1 MLDARPAPDALA
13 RPPLPP
19 SAIDP
24 PVSPV
29 RPVAGDA
36 LFAAART
43 LLPLLEAG
51 RELDPAILREAMTVA
66 FGASDAEGGWVWK
79 DAYEA
84 AEAAAVMFL
93 QRYGHGMRHSAGAGP
108 EGQRRMLAMLEAVA
122 ALEPSHTKRSEE
134 QVRLQQFST
143 PLPLAWAAL
152 QAAAIRPSDTVLEPS
167 AGTGMLA
174 VMVQCALSKDAD
186 RRLHLNEY
194 APTRGAFADAAVPRV
209 NRHRLQCRG
218 DRRPAARRAADRGA
232 DEPALLGD
240 AGGRADQARHRPP
253 PCPLRRLDAA
263 AGRGAL

>member
-19 SAIDP
+19 TAIDP
-24 PVSPV
+24 PSELRPV
-29 RPVAGDA
+29 RRGRRPVRRGPNPAAGA
-36 LFAAART
+36 GGGPRARCRD
-43 LLPLLEAG
+43 PAG
-51 RELDPAILREAMTVA
+51 RHDGA

-93 QRYGHGMRHSAGAGP
+93 QRYGRGMRHSAGAGP

-122 ALEPSHTKRSEE
+122 ALEPSHTRRSEE

-152 QAAAIRPSDTVLEPS
+152 QAAAIRPGDTVLEPS

-174 VMVQCALSKDAD
+174 VMAECAL
-186 RRLHLNEY
+186 
-194 APTRGAFADAAVPRV
+194 
-209 NRHRLQCRG
+209 G
-218 DRRPAARRAADRGA
+218 DRARARSISMNMRMRAPAF
-232 DEPALLGD
+232 
-240 AGGRADQARHRPP
+240 
-253 PCPLRRLDAA
+253 
-263 AGRGAL
+263 